1 MHPPSNIPEPNTPS
15 SLLSSTHVH
24 VADLYTFAPFG
35 LRALTN
41 THLHSCHRAVVPISN
56 IDYDQ
61 LVRRFFSDLPPVPGD
76 PAACPWFLASWQWQH
91 QLCCRAA
98 CLNPGILCKHQAY
111 GHMVDLVAPK
121 EVSTCSY
128 TCRRKRG
135 GKDSAPANQNK
146 SVLPGFQIQRERRR
160 PSKKSENW
168 QCNGT
173 VLNYSSAHLTRTTS
187 QGHYH

>member
-1 MHPPSNIPEPNTPS
+1 MTNSYGDSFLI
-15 SLLSSTHVH
+15 SLLCL
-24 VADLYTFAPFG
+24 AIL
-35 LRALTN
+35 
-41 THLHSCHRAVVPISN
+41 
-56 IDYDQ
+56 
-61 LVRRFFSDLPPVPGD
+61 LPVLG
-76 PAACPWFLASWQWQH
+76 FLQVGKWQH